1 MATQKKKKPPKAK
14 SADLF
19 QANVRLNPKLVE
31 AMKQCAAWHGDRT
44 FNAEVEA
51 ALEVHVTMSM
61 LVGLA
66 EPDFVSDLIQADP
79 EFDVDGFKLATEESL
94 KRLQKSAYSRPP
106 KQLDDVMARMAK

>member
-1 MATQKKKKPPKAK
+1 MAKTKPKPPKPK
-14 SADLF
+14 SADLH

-31 AMKQCAAWHGDRT
+31 AVKQCAEWHGDRT

-79 EFDVDGFKLATEESL
+79 EFDVEAFKQETEESY
-94 KRLQKSAYSRPP
+94 KRLQKSAYGRPP
-106 KQLDDVMARMAK
+106 KQLADVMARMAK